1 MRRSFLST
9 GRCLCFVD
17 WYGAGVDGR
26 RGDSA
31 VLVEHLVFGV
41 ADWRLEIV
49 VVVVV
54 YDVVV
59 QGLVRACFRPRRV
72 ERQRIECY
80 VVVERLVVFVLEV
93 VVVVMWMSL
102 LLMILLLL
110 LLLGLRIIVVIIG
123 IAVAIKSTI
132 RIGTGETM
140 KAGNVMQ
147 LIQIRINRHLIS
159 GKKALNTISSG
170 GIISG
175 GDDIIR

>member
-1 MRRSFLST
+1 MWRSFLST
-9 GRCLCFVD
+9 GRRLCFVD

-49 VVVVV
+49 VVIV
-54 YDVVV
+54 YDVIV
-59 QGLVRACFRPRRV
+59 QGLVRAWFRPRSV

-110 LLLGLRIIVVIIG
+110 LLLLLGLRIIFNLT
-123 IAVAIKSTI
+123 IK
-132 RIGTGETM
+132 
-140 KAGNVMQ
+140 
-147 LIQIRINRHLIS
+147 L
-159 GKKALNTISSG
+159 
-170 GIISG
+170 
-175 GDDIIR
+175 

>member
-1 MRRSFLST
+1 MWRSFLST

-17 WYGAGVDGR
+17 WYGAGVNGR
-26 RGDSA
+26 RGDST

-41 ADWRLEIV
+41 ADWRFEI

-59 QGLVRACFRPRRV
+59 QGLIRACFRSRRV

-110 LLLGLRIIVVIIG
+110 GLRIIFNLT
-123 IAVAIKSTI
+123 IKEIMRTI
-132 RIGTGETM
+132 FQ
-140 KAGNVMQ
+140 K
-147 LIQIRINRHLIS
+147 LSL
-159 GKKALNTISSG
+159 LF
-170 GIISG
+170 
-175 GDDIIR
+175 

>member
-1 MRRSFLST
+1 MWRSFLST

-26 RGDSA
+26 RGDST

-41 ADWRLEIV
+41 ADWRFEI

-59 QGLVRACFRPRRV
+59 QGLIRACFRSRRV

-102 LLMILLLL
+102 LLL
-110 LLLGLRIIVVIIG
+110 LLLGLRIIFNLT
-123 IAVAIKSTI
+123 IK
-132 RIGTGETM
+132 
-140 KAGNVMQ
+140 
-147 LIQIRINRHLIS
+147 L
-159 GKKALNTISSG
+159 
-170 GIISG
+170 
-175 GDDIIR
+175 